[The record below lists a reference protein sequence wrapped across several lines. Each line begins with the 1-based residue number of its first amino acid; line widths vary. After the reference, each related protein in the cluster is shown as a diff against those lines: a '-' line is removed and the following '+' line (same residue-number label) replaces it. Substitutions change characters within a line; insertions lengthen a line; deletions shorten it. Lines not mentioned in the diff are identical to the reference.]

1 MINLSKIS
9 TDPPKILGKDDVEK
23 ETEKLVERL
32 GTLQKMLMANKKH
45 AVLVV
50 LQGMDGS
57 GKDGAVENV
66 FAKCTASGV
75 SVTAYKKPSDEE
87 FAHDFLWRV
96 HKNAPEKGQI
106 RIFVRSH
113 YEDILIQSVHNW
125 IDGDRVKKRMA
136 AINAFEEL
144 LAFDNNTLVLK
155 FMLHISPES
164 QLEQLQQRIDDPEK
178 HWKHN
183 DGDWEERKLWDKYV
197 AAYEFALNHSSIPWT
212 IVPVDKRW
220 YRDYV
225 IVKKIVEELEALAM
239 KWPEMPAKKA

>member
-1 MINLSKIS
+1 MIKLSKIS
-9 TDPPKILGKDDVEK
+9 CDPPKNIDKDDLEAA
-23 ETEKLVERL
+23 TQKLVERL
-32 GTLQKMLMANKKH
+32 GELQKMLMANKKH

-66 FAKCTASGV
+66 FDKCTASGV
-75 SVTAYKKPSDEE
+75 SVTAFKKPSDEE
-87 FAHDFLWRV
+87 FAHDFLWRI

-113 YEDILIQSVHNW
+113 YEDILIQSVHGW
-125 IDGDRVKKRMA
+125 IDAERTKKRMA

-155 FMLHISPES
+155 FMLHISPEE
-164 QLEQLQQRIDDPEK
+164 QKEQLQERIDDPEK

-183 DGDWEERKLWDKYV
+183 PGDWEELKLWKKYE
-197 AAYEFALNHSSIPWT
+197 AAYEFALNNSVIPWT
-212 IVPVDKRW
+212 VVPVDKRW
-220 YRDYV
+220 YRDY
-225 IVKKIVEELEALAM
+225 IVAKKMVEELEKLNM
-239 KWPEMPAKKA
+239 KWPEMVK

>member
-1 MINLSKIS
+1 MIKLSK
-9 TDPPKILGKDDVEK
+9 TATQPPKNIDKKDLAE
-23 ETEKLVERL
+23 ETEQLIARL
-32 GTLQKMLMANKKH
+32 GELQKLLMANKKH

-66 FAKCTASGV
+66 FDKCTASGL
-75 SVTAYKKPSDEE
+75 SVTAFKKPSDEE

-106 RIFVRSH
+106 RVFVRSH
-113 YEDILIQSVHNW
+113 YEDILIQSVHGW
-125 IDGDRVKKRMA
+125 IDGERTKKRMA

-155 FMLHISPES
+155 FMLHSSSEG
-164 QLEQLQQRIDDPEK
+164 QAEQLQERIDDPEK

-183 DGDWEERKLWDKYV
+183 PGDWEERKLWDKYM
-197 AAYEFALNHSSIPWT
+197 AAYEFAINNSAIPWT
-212 IVPVDKRW
+212 VVPVDKRW
-220 YRDYV
+220 YRDY
-225 IVKKIVEELEALAM
+225 IIAKKIVGELEKLDM
-239 KWPEMPAKKA
+239 KWPQLRVEK

>member
-1 MINLSKIS
+1 MIKLSKIS
-9 TDPPKILGKDDVEK
+9 CDPPKNIDKDDLEAATK
-23 ETEKLVERL
+23 RLVERL
-32 GTLQKMLMANKKH
+32 GELQKMLMANKKH

-66 FAKCTASGV
+66 FDKCTASGV
-75 SVTAYKKPSDEE
+75 SVTAFKKPSDEE
-87 FAHDFLWRV
+87 FAHDFLWRI

-113 YEDILIQSVHNW
+113 YEDILIQSVHGW
-125 IDGDRVKKRMA
+125 IDAERTKKRMA

-155 FMLHISPES
+155 FMLHISPEE
-164 QLEQLQQRIDDPEK
+164 QKEQLQERIDDPEK

-183 DGDWEERKLWDKYV
+183 PGDWEELKLWKKYE
-197 AAYEFALNHSSIPWT
+197 AAYEFALNNSVIPWT
-212 IVPVDKRW
+212 VVPVDKRW
-220 YRDYV
+220 YRDY
-225 IVKKIVEELEALAM
+225 IVAKKMVEELEKLNM
-239 KWPEMPAKKA
+239 KWPEMVK